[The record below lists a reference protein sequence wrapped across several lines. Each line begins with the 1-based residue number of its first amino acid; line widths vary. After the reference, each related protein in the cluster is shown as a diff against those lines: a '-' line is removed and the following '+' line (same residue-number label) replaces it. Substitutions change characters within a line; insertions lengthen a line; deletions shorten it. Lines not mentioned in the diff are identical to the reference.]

1 MAFGN
6 AAEER
11 RPTRQKAAWPG
22 IAFIVEALL
31 LLVFL
36 AVCLAGF
43 MRLFGESH
51 RMAAE
56 SQQLEQALLLA
67 QNRAEQFAADPAG
80 AEGESIQ
87 GDLAVTCIV
96 TPQETEGGT
105 LYQAEITVRR
115 VDAAAPEG
123 AAAAESQASDTASAV
138 EARGDGAANDSATA
152 GEGPASSSRGEVYRL
167 HTARYIGN
175 TPHGGAGGAAAP
187 DESGVM

>member
-1 MAFGN
+1 MAFGS

-67 QNRAEQFAADPAG
+67 QNRAEQFAADPAA
-80 AEGESIQ
+80 AEGESVQ
-87 GDLAVTCIV
+87 GNLAVTCVV

-115 VDAAAPEG
+115 TDAATASED
-123 AAAAESQASDTASAV
+123 AATAESQASDAASAS
-138 EARGDGAANDSATA
+138 EATADGTANDSATA
-152 GEGPASSSRGEVYRL
+152 GEGPAGSSRREVYRL
-167 HTARYIGN
+167 HTARYVGN
-175 TPHGGAGGAAAP
+175 TPHASAGEAIP
-187 DESGVM
+187 DEGGVM

>member
-1 MAFGN
+1 MAFGS
-6 AAEER
+6 AAEEH

-80 AEGESIQ
+80 AEGETTQ
-87 GDLAVTCIV
+87 GDLAVTCVV

-115 VDAAAPEG
+115 TDAAASED
-123 AAAAESQASDTASAV
+123 AAAAESQGSDAASAD
-138 EARGDGAANDSATA
+138 EATMNGAANDSATA
-152 GEGPASSSRGEVYRL
+152 GKGPADSSRGEVYRL
-167 HTARYIGN
+167 HTARYVGD
-175 TPHGGAGGAAAP
+175 TPHGSAGEAIP
-187 DESGVM
+187 DEGGVM

>member
-1 MAFGN
+1 MAFGS
-6 AAEER
+6 ATEER

-67 QNRAEQFAADPAG
+67 QNRAEQFAADPAA
-80 AEGESIQ
+80 AEGESVQ
-87 GDLAVTCIV
+87 GNLAVTCVV

-115 VDAAAPEG
+115 TDAAASEG
-123 AAAAESQASDTASAV
+123 AATAESQASDAASAS
-138 EARGDGAANDSATA
+138 EATADGTANDSATA
-152 GEGPASSSRGEVYRL
+152 GEGPAGSSRGEVYRL
-167 HTARYIGN
+167 HIARYVGD
-175 TPHGGAGGAAAP
+175 TPHASAGEATP
-187 DESGVM
+187 DEGGVM